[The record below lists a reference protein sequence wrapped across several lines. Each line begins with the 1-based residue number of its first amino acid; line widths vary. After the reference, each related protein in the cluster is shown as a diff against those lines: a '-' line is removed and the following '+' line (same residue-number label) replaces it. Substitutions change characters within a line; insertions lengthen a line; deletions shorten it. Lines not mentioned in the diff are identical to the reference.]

1 MQGPFRADR
10 ALIPGVIEEV
20 LRCRPPVPQ
29 AYRIANEDVPVAG
42 EVVPANGFVT
52 VSVLSA
58 NHDERQFSD
67 PDRFDPHRDPNK
79 HIAFGHGIHFCLGA
93 PLARL
98 EVGIAL
104 NRLFDELAE
113 LRVGDDITFHDTDFY
128 GAKRMTVTARR

>member
-1 MQGPFRADR
+1 
-10 ALIPGVIEEV
+10 
-20 LRCRPPVPQ
+20 
-29 AYRIANEDVPVAG
+29 VAG

-52 VSVLSA
+52 ISVLSA

-79 HIAFGHGIHFCLGA
+79 HLAFGHGIHFCLGA

-98 EVGIAL
+98 EVDIAL
-104 NRLFDELAE
+104 NRLFDELTE

-128 GAKRMTVTARR
+128 GAKHMTVSARR